1 MNYNETLKAFE
12 ESGIDFEKVVI
23 ATEVKGTFYNLSSEE
38 FENVCNYVKTI
49 SRRTHQDYWKIVL
62 ALDNLS
68 SNSEN
73 EEYKKIT
80 DIPFCKVVDE
90 LRDITLYEMDWYK
103 PRKFWKEKVFG
114 FLLGFSLNFKKIS
127 TSFNLKINSN
137 KK

>member
-38 FENVCNYVKTI
+38 FENVCNYVKII

-90 LRDITLYEMDWYK
+90 LRDITLYEMD
-103 PRKFWKEKVFG
+103 
-114 FLLGFSLNFKKIS
+114 
-127 TSFNLKINSN
+127 
-137 KK
+137 